1 VSRLLNTY
9 QLWLDDLFPKARFA
23 DGLAIIE
30 KVGHKKRMQVMRRE
44 WIDEGKPRPASEEPA
59 ELDGDFV
66 DRDQGVVVLA
76 TDGVAKSPDRTETT
90 PMVEDPKDDEM
101 ARETTQSLPED
112 AEDLR
117 VKPGR
122 EAVVLLG
129 STGEDSVAAGV
140 GGHEPEMDELDML
153 MAEDSARPER
163 QKTFQQAARTPD
175 DNDFDDEMEAM
186 AGLDDMW

>member
-1 VSRLLNTY
+1 
-9 QLWLDDLFPKARFA
+9 
-23 DGLAIIE
+23 
-30 KVGHKKRMQVMRRE
+30 MRRE
-44 WIDEGKPRPASEEPA
+44 WIDEGKPRHASEEPA
-59 ELDGDFV
+59 EVDGDFV
-66 DRDQGVVVLA
+66 DRGQGGGVLA

-90 PMVEDPKDDEM
+90 PMDEYPKDHEM
-101 ARETTQSLPED
+101 AREMTQSLPEE
-112 AEDLR
+112 AEDLQAE
-117 VKPGR
+117 PGR
-122 EAVVLLG
+122 EAVVSLG
-129 STGEDSVAAGV
+129 SMAQGSVAAGV